1 MGKTIGKKGLPSPKK
16 IAKRG
21 MYELL
26 WGAKPRDYSK
36 RVKKWKW

>member
-1 MGKTIGKKGLPSPKK
+1 MGKTIGKRGLPSPKK

-26 WGAKPRDYSK
+26 WGVKPRDYSK
-36 RVKKWKW
+36 RVKK

>member
-16 IAKRG
+16 IVKRG

-36 RVKKWKW
+36 RVKK